1 MNFTFQRGFL
11 AHHNAVLSLSAEC
24 VQVDKK
30 ILMHIHYIFTKNI
43 VKHRTSDPGAG
54 NCTIL
59 EEIMIFIMNYSIFL
73 KGFTQMLW
81 TLGVMKFT
89 IYGLLL
95 YLLHTK
101 SGTNNLSNF
110 RQEAENA
117 QILTHDDEQ
126 NQIEIGHP

>member
-1 MNFTFQRGFL
+1 MPRTYTRTSDPEMMNFTFQRGFL

-73 KGFTQMLW
+73 KVLPKCCGPW
-81 TLGVMKFT
+81 GK
-89 IYGLLL
+89 G
-95 YLLHTK
+95 
-101 SGTNNLSNF
+101 S
-110 RQEAENA
+110 
-117 QILTHDDEQ
+117 
-126 NQIEIGHP
+126 